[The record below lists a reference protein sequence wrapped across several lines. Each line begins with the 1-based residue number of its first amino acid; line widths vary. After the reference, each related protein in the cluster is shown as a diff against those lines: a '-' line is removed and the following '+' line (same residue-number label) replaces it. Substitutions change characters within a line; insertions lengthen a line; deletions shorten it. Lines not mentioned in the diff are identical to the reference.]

1 MDDGPEGNDPLAARI
16 LLKGDL
22 PVAHPAGLLAF
33 LSRRLN
39 RQRQPLSAGYAGA
52 LVAGNH
58 LRVAA
63 FAGRDQNR
71 LHPLPIEHGAVH
83 PGAV

>member
-63 FAGRDQNR
+63 LSMARYIRGQYSSSLAAV
-71 LHPLPIEHGAVH
+71 LH
-83 PGAV
+83 